1 MYKPTETIVRIGT
14 TVGKHTEAWGSAWVA
29 RRSVA
34 EPCGRGAEGV
44 PKRVE
49 GVTKRA
55 GRSER
60 EDARRGGGVRCGIYF
75 VLILPLHSMM
85 YKFCPRYN
93 L

>member
-44 PKRVE
+44 PKR
-49 GVTKRA
+49 A

>member
-60 EDARRGGGVRCGIYF
+60 EDARRGVRWGNTS
-75 VLILPLHSMM
+75 LH
-85 YKFCPRYN
+85 
-93 L
+93 